1 MKYSIEVL
9 DISHIDTND
18 YMASTYPSSGIFRK
32 VTGTNSGWY
41 FFVDKLTN
49 VVYGMPR
56 NLIEPVLL
64 PAAGGS
70 NPPDISDILK
80 IIAVSQKPDLMK
92 DKL

>member
-9 DISHIDTND
+9 DVSHIDTND
-18 YMASTYPSSGIFRK
+18 YIASTYPSSGIFRK
-32 VTGTNSGWY
+32 VTGTSSGWY

-56 NLIEPVLL
+56 NLIEPALL
-64 PAAGGS
+64 PVAAVSS
-70 NPPDISDILK
+70 NQDIQDILK